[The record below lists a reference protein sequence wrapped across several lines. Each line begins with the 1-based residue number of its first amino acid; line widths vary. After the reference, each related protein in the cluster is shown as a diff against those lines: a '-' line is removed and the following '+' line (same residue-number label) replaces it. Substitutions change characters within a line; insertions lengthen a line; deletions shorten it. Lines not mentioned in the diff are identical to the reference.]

1 MATIGRVFMGTPESA
16 AMMQP
21 WISPAPL
28 CYTGIPLGIDLRT
41 RRIVYFDPWMLKRD
55 GFINATLFLVE
66 GEKGGG
72 KSTLMK
78 SLGVRLSMMQAG
90 INPMNSEPQF
100 MRVRV
105 HDRKPEDGEPEY
117 KRLTDFLHSQIVSLN
132 RSASINLF
140 DPAMKMD
147 EADLLETAVNV
158 CEMASGQPL
167 RGFPLLALQ
176 VGVYRMLTEFAEAA
190 SPEILEHILRGLN
203 STDIGS
209 YYWAH
214 NERVAAQLQTKF
226 SSESPIVKALL
237 GNVGH
242 HNIPAQEF
250 ERDAALVAS
259 YIGRILRGDFGHIF
273 GGQESLR
280 DMLSQPMVTFD
291 WTGLNEKARSMLAAM
306 MWKWQTVALANN
318 DLDLIPHISF
328 RDEEHEAFRNLMY
341 VRFMADSVTKARAY
355 HTAEFISTQDELK
368 LTTSGEEGSEIRR
381 LTESIRRGI
390 DTRFITRLPQDD
402 AVLHH
407 MSQLGISDLDL
418 HMLTRLPVGCFG
430 LKVPDRPILF
440 FQHIL
445 TPSEYPL
452 IQTDSANTR
461 MTVRTPVL
469 STDELQ
475 RWVVQNGRTTIGEES

>member
-28 CYTGIPLGIDLRT
+28 CYTGIPIGIDLRT
-41 RRIVYFDPWMLKRD
+41 HRVVYFDPWMLKRL
-55 GFINATLFLVE
+55 GFISATLFLVE

-90 INPMNSEPQF
+90 VEPASGEPQF

-105 HDRKPEDGEPEY
+105 HDRKPEDGDPEY
-117 KRLTDFLHSQIVSLN
+117 KPLTDFLHSNVVSLN
-132 RSASINLF
+132 RAASINLF

-167 RGFPLLALQ
+167 AGFPLLALQ
-176 VGVYRMLTEFAEAA
+176 IAVYRMLTEFSNVA
-190 SPEILEHILRGLN
+190 SPEILEVILRGL
-203 STDIGS
+203 STTDIDS
-209 YYWAH
+209 YYQTH
-214 NERVAAQLQTKF
+214 NERVITQLLERF
-226 SSESPIVKALL
+226 DGESDIIRALRSNF
-237 GNVGH
+237 GRQNV
-242 HNIPAQEF
+242 PAQEF
-250 ERDAALVAS
+250 ERDAALMAS
-259 YIGRILRGDFGHIF
+259 YIGRVLRGDFGHIF
-273 GGQESLR
+273 GGHNSLR
-280 DMLSQPMVTFD
+280 EMLSQPMVTFD

-402 AVLHH
+402 AVLNH
-407 MSQLGISDLDL
+407 MSQLGISDLDV
-418 HMLTRLPVGCFG
+418 HMLTKLPIGCFG

-445 TPSEYPL
+445 TPSEFPL

-461 MTVRTPVL
+461 MTTRVPVL
-469 STDELQ
+469 SNGELQ
-475 RWVVQNGRTTIGEES
+475 RWVNQNGSTTVGEA